1 MNNTTIR
8 DVISYVEEN
17 SEFVFL
23 YKNEDL
29 DVNKKVDINLKN
41 ATINEILDKILDG
54 EDLVYNIYDR
64 QVIIRRPDEPS
75 VFTPQEEKT
84 VTGVVTDSNGQ
95 PLPGVAVVVKGT
107 TTGTVTSA
115 DGNFQLKIPSNAE
128 TLQFSF
134 VGMKSQEIPVAGNT
148 TFTVV
153 MEEESIGINE
163 VVAIGYGSMKKVNL
177 TGSVANVKADELAQ
191 TPVPTITQS
200 IMGRAS
206 GVYVKNTNG
215 QPGETKISFNIRGF
229 GTPLIIIDG
238 MPASADDFK
247 ALDPNDIKD
256 FSVLKDAASAAVY
269 GARAGNGVIL
279 VTTKRGDVSAAKV
292 TYTGNY
298 GWQFFPV
305 VPQWVSSEQY
315 ARMENLSRYNQGLD
329 PVWTE
334 DQVQKF
340 ADGTD
345 PINYPNTNWWEQALR
360 RFAPQMQHNINVQGG
375 TDKVKY
381 FVSGGFFTQEAMP
394 RANDTKYNKYNLR
407 SNLDITLSK
416 KLNMGVDISIQNQD
430 FLGPVNQ
437 MERTRQHSGIMGK
450 IYRSRPY
457 GPAPD
462 QYPDPTIVSTFPGAD
477 PYPTIYAEMDNGG
490 YKKWNTV
497 TGDIKMSFT
506 YKLPYGFEA
515 KANYRFYRQYEKQKE
530 WDLKTP
536 IYNYDFNTEVYTL
549 RGYLNDPSELYERM
563 DINNELDQQYYLT
576 WKKGFNGHNFDALA
590 VYEVLSNDNNWFDAS
605 RIRYDFDIDY
615 LFAGLDLD
623 KDNNGSA
630 GEGGRKGLVT
640 RVNYNY
646 KGKYLFEFNSRY
658 DASPRFPKDTRW
670 GFFPSASV
678 AWRMSEENFIKN
690 NCNCLAAY
698 SQYAVNIYPKL

>member
-1 MNNTTIR
+1 M
-8 DVISYVEEN
+8 
-17 SEFVFL
+17 
-23 YKNEDL
+23 
-29 DVNKKVDINLKN
+29 
-41 ATINEILDKILDG
+41 
-54 EDLVYNIYDR
+54 
-64 QVIIRRPDEPS
+64 
-75 VFTPQEEKT
+75 
-84 VTGVVTDSNGQ
+84 
-95 PLPGVAVVVKGT
+95 
-107 TTGTVTSA
+107 
-115 DGNFQLKIPSNAE
+115 
-128 TLQFSF
+128 
-134 VGMKSQEIPVAGNT
+134 
-148 TFTVV
+148 
-153 MEEESIGINE
+153 
-163 VVAIGYGSMKKVNL
+163 
-177 TGSVANVKADELAQ
+177 
-191 TPVPTITQS
+191 
-200 IMGRAS
+200 
-206 GVYVKNTNG
+206 
-215 QPGETKISFNIRGF
+215 
-229 GTPLIIIDG
+229 
-238 MPASADDFK
+238 
-247 ALDPNDIKD
+247 
-256 FSVLKDAASAAVY
+256 
-269 GARAGNGVIL
+269 
-279 VTTKRGDVSAAKV
+279 V
-292 TYTGNY
+292 TYFK
-298 GWQFFPV
+298 WI
-305 VPQWVSSEQY
+305 
-315 ARMENLSRYNQGLD
+315 LGL
-329 PVWTE
+329 
-334 DQVQKF
+334 
-340 ADGTD
+340 
-345 PINYPNTNWWEQALR
+345 
-360 RFAPQMQHNINVQGG
+360 
-375 TDKVKY
+375 
-381 FVSGGFFTQEAMP
+381 
-394 RANDTKYNKYNLR
+394 
-407 SNLDITLSK
+407 
-416 KLNMGVDISIQNQD
+416 
-430 FLGPVNQ
+430 VNQ

-615 LFAGLDLD
+615 LFAGPDLD